1 MEINSQKFILL
12 SAGTITDDVM
22 DATEIKKVFDTYKE
36 LKLSSFLSTSDDE
49 DPMISNACVE
59 VSNNLF
65 NFIRLRVK
73 LDVGSPAFFSRVI
86 EDTKKN
92 LTILSVTFSVFVRAL
107 EAYKRQL
114 EKNRR
119 EMVQTINDLAEEL
132 EIITDLN
139 KQIGKPLRA
148 LVKT

>member
-65 NFIRLRVK
+65 NFISLRVK